1 MKYRP
6 LGDTGELVS
15 EIAFGTGDNAG
26 LLVRGSEVDQ
36 RRTFE
41 RALELGI
48 NYWDTSPDYGD
59 HVGLAEINIGKL
71 MKCFQVRPLIT
82 TKVEVMP
89 DDLDDV
95 AGAVERSLD
104 NSLKRL
110 NTDWVDVLQIHNP
123 PHFETDVNVSGW
135 IYLGLR
141 DYLGKGGALEGLER
155 VRSKGKVR
163 FLGCACEH
171 ADPRAVKQLI
181 DTGMFKMINVWYDLL
196 NPTAAHG
203 RIPGMNVGHFYDGLI
218 PYARERGVGVATI
231 RPLSGGAL
239 TDHAVAGG
247 TRHPLAGG
255 GLSRRTDVY
264 QEMVHQATS
273 LKFLSQEGVHNL
285 SDAAYR
291 FLLDTPGVTTV
302 IGGYSELSHLE
313 QAVSNSDA
321 PPLSAETMARVQL
334 VWRANYGRAAGHA
347 WATA

>member
-1 MKYRP
+1 M
-6 LGDTGELVS
+6 GDTGELVS

-26 LLVRGSEVDQ
+26 LLVRGTEMDQ
-36 RRTFE
+36 RRAFE

-71 MKCFQVRPLIT
+71 MKEFQVRPLIT

-89 DDLDDV
+89 SDLEDV

-104 NSLKRL
+104 NSLRRL
-110 NTDWVDVLQIHNP
+110 NTEWVDVLQIHNP
-123 PHFETDVNVSGW
+123 PHLETDTNVSGW
-135 IYLGLR
+135 LHLGMR
-141 DYLGKGGALEGLER
+141 DYLGPNGALESLER
-155 VRSKGKVR
+155 AKRKGKVR

-181 DTGMFKMINVWYDLL
+181 DTGSFKMINVWYDLL
-196 NPTAAHG
+196 NPTAAYG
-203 RIPGMNVGHFYDGLI
+203 RIPGINVGHFYDDI
-218 PYARERGVGVATI
+218 VSYASERGVGVATI

-239 TDHAVAGG
+239 TDHAMSGG
-247 TRHPLAGG
+247 ARHPLAGG
-255 GLSRRTDVY
+255 GLSREAAVY
-264 QEMVHQATS
+264 QEMVQQARS
-273 LKFLSQEGVHNL
+273 LKFLSQEGVHSL
-285 SDAAYR
+285 AQAAYR
-291 FLLDTPGVTTV
+291 FLLDTPGVTTA

-313 QAVSNSDA
+313 DATSNSGA

-334 VWRANYGRAAGHA
+334 VWRANYGRPASHA